1 MNTFESL
8 WIECIDNYKLA
19 AQFYPANNHSKQY
32 PVLIC
37 PATGITKV
45 FYHAFAEWLNQQGYA
60 VLSFDFRGIGE
71 SLHGAIKDST
81 ASIADWGM
89 LDIPAAIDTLLAR
102 TQAEKVIII
111 GHSAG
116 GQLLG
121 ITPNYQ
127 KVAKV
132 LAIAG
137 STGHVKDLKGK
148 TKLLAPVMFNVVF
161 PLSSLVKG
169 YGATQF
175 IGMGENLPKQVA
187 KQWAEFCS
195 KPGYVTN
202 TIGKTI
208 FEDYHANIQCPITAF
223 AATDDEIATRAN
235 VKDLLRLYP
244 NAPTK
249 FIELNPQQLGYKQ
262 IGHMLMFKKSHHK
275 LWSIIEREL
284 AI

>member
-8 WIECIDNYKLA
+8 WIECKDNYKLA
-19 AQFYPANNHSKQY
+19 AQFYPANNHSKPY

-202 TIGKTI
+202 TIGKTV
-208 FEDYHANIQCPITAF
+208 FEDYHANIQCPITAL

-275 LWSIIEREL
+275 LWSIIKREL